1 MINTINYSLPVL
13 GLGICL
19 FVIFTH
25 KIDTRCPIRIA
36 KMCLWISVWALIF
49 YYDYPRP
56 HEPALTIMIARLLLI
71 AINALYIIEACI
83 YIPVRKKRFKQEY
96 KKALRERLE
105 RISNQKSRNE
115 VRK

>member
-1 MINTINYSLPVL
+1 MINTINYALPIL

-25 KIDTRCPIRIA
+25 RIDTRCPIRIA

-49 YYDYPRP
+49 YYDHPRP

-96 KKALRERLE
+96 KNKVRERLARIKNRKLHKSE
-105 RISNQKSRNE
+105 R
-115 VRK
+115 